1 MTQRLITCK
10 EVTYLTGLPR
20 ASVYAEMKRGFPL
33 PVPRGGSRAVAWVE
47 TEVQKL
53 PSVTSTPLRSTAPTE
68 SRLRL
73 Q

>member
-47 TEVQKL
+47 TEVQKWIDGQIAK
-53 PSVTSTPLRSTAPTE
+53 RDKHAA
-68 SRLRL
+68 
-73 Q
+73 